1 MRLGERAARSLRQ
14 DTRTLRAGRARG
26 KADVAQLQRPSSA
39 WRARASESL
48 VSLVAQL
55 PVRFYHKG
63 ALDEG
68 EAVGS
73 KG

>member
-1 MRLGERAARSLRQ
+1 MPVVKRMSPSFSRS
-14 DTRTLRAGRARG
+14 
-26 KADVAQLQRPSSA
+26 SSA
-39 WRARASESL
+39 WRGRASESL

-73 KG
+73 EG